1 MSGIDSKSLALI
13 AIVLAVSALAYGVLV
28 PGPEGPA
35 GLQGP
40 AGVQGEAGP
49 AGAAG
54 AAGEDIDTGDLSEL
68 IQTTLEEE
76 LSERLQYD
84 IVSNIDRRRGC
95 TSCHVLVNPETG
107 KYTLS
112 YEAHERAEARR
123 GTDTHPNTAPD
134 GTDISLTSEAGLET
148 CLLCHAAD
156 PETDRGV
163 GAPLSLRDIVH
174 PAHMGSQTFK
184 VYYGGNCFTCHNVN
198 GAGEFETLGEA
209 LDAND
214 KGVPNPD
221 STTLATGGKLY
232 DKWWSVVDGA
242 TEPTTDQALWSTQDT
257 NARSGKDTWRCKECH
272 GWDYQGVDG
281 AYGSGSHMSGFVGV
295 YDAIS
300 LGVEGVVSALS
311 GGSNA
316 DHDFSDV
323 IDADS
328 LTTLA
333 EFIVEGGVID
343 VGEHIDLATKEVI
356 DGDSANGKILFDAT
370 CVVCHGS
377 DGAAIGEALGELA
390 TGNPWETLH
399 KIRFGHPGSAMP
411 AAVDSGWTLKEA
423 LDVLAYAQSIG

>member
-1 MSGIDSKSLALI
+1 LSGIDSKSIALI
-13 AIVLAVSALAYGVLV
+13 AIVLAVSGLAYGVLV

-40 AGVQGEAGP
+40 AGAQGEAGP
-49 AGAAG
+49 
-54 AAGEDIDTGDLSEL
+54 AGEDIDTGDLAEL
-68 IQTTLEEE
+68 IQTTLEDE
-76 LSERLQYD
+76 LSERLQLNIESD
-84 IVSNIDRRRGC
+84 IPRRRGC
-95 TSCHVLVNPETG
+95 TSCHVLVDPETG

-148 CLLCHAAD
+148 CLLCHASD

-163 GAPLSLRDIVH
+163 IAPLSLRDIVH

-184 VYYGGNCFTCHNVN
+184 VHYGGNCFTCHNVN

-209 LDAND
+209 LDTND

-221 STTLATGGKLY
+221 ATSLATGGQLY
-232 DKWWSVVDGA
+232 DKWWKVADGA
-242 TEPTTDQALWSTQDT
+242 TEPTTDQALMSTQTT
-257 NARSGKDTWRCKECH
+257 NTRTGADSWRCKECH

-281 AYGSGSHMSGFVGV
+281 AYGSGSHMSGFSGV
-295 YDAIS
+295 YEAVS
-300 LGVEGVVSALS
+300 LGVEEVKSILS

-316 DHDFSDV
+316 DHDFSGV
-323 IDADS
+323 IDDDS

-333 EFIVEGGVID
+333 EFISNGGVID
-343 VGEHIDLATKEVI
+343 ISVHIDLETKEVI
-356 DGDSANGKILFDAT
+356 DGDSANGKILYEAT
-370 CVVCHGS
+370 CVICHGS

-390 TGNPWETLH
+390 NGNPWETLH
-399 KIRFGHPGSAMP
+399 KIRFGQPASAMP
-411 AAVDSGWTLKEA
+411 SAVDSGWTLKEA
-423 LDVLAYAQSIG
+423 LDVLAYAQTLG

>member
-1 MSGIDSKSLALI
+1 
-13 AIVLAVSALAYGVLV
+13 LAVSALAYGVLV

>member
-1 MSGIDSKSLALI
+1 
-13 AIVLAVSALAYGVLV
+13 LAVSGLAYGVLV

-40 AGVQGEAGP
+40 AGAQGEAGP
-49 AGAAG
+49 
-54 AAGEDIDTGDLSEL
+54 AGEDIDTGDLAEL
-68 IQTTLEEE
+68 IQTTLEDE
-76 LSERLQYD
+76 LSERLQLNIESD
-84 IVSNIDRRRGC
+84 IPRRRGC
-95 TSCHVLVNPETG
+95 TSCHVLVDPETG

-148 CLLCHAAD
+148 CLLCHASD

-163 GAPLSLRDIVH
+163 IAPLSLRDIVH

-184 VYYGGNCFTCHNVN
+184 VHYGGNCFTCHNVN

-209 LDAND
+209 LNTND

-221 STTLATGGKLY
+221 ATSLATGGQLY
-232 DKWWSVVDGA
+232 DKWWKVADGA
-242 TEPTTDQALWSTQDT
+242 TEPTTDQALMSTQTT
-257 NARSGKDTWRCKECH
+257 NTRTGADSWRCKECH

-281 AYGSGSHMSGFVGV
+281 AYGSGSHMSGFSGV
-295 YDAIS
+295 YEAVS
-300 LGVEGVVSALS
+300 LGVEEVKSILS

-316 DHDFSDV
+316 DHDFSGV
-323 IDADS
+323 IDDDS

-333 EFIVEGGVID
+333 EFISNGGVID
-343 VGEHIDLATKEVI
+343 ISVHIDLETKEVI
-356 DGDSANGKILFDAT
+356 DGDSANGKILYEAT
-370 CVVCHGS
+370 CVICHGS

-390 TGNPWETLH
+390 NGNPWETLH
-399 KIRFGHPGSAMP
+399 KIRFGQPASAMP
-411 AAVDSGWTLKEA
+411 SAVDSGWTLKEA
-423 LDVLAYAQSIG
+423 LDVLAYAQTLG

>member
-1 MSGIDSKSLALI
+1 LSGIDSKSIALI
-13 AIVLAVSALAYGVLV
+13 AIVLAVSGLAYGVLV

-35 GLQGP
+35 GPQGP
-40 AGVQGEAGP
+40 IGVQGEAGP
-49 AGAAG
+49 AGT
-54 AAGEDIDTGDLSEL
+54 AGEDIDTGDLTEL
-68 IQTTLEEE
+68 IQATLEDE

-95 TSCHVLVNPETG
+95 TSCHVLVDSETG

-221 STTLATGGKLY
+221 ATSLATGGLLY

-242 TEPTTDQALWSTQDT
+242 SEPTTDQALWSTQDT
-257 NARSGKDTWRCKECH
+257 NTRTGKDTWRCKECH
-272 GWDYQGVDG
+272 GWDYQGVEG
-281 AYGSGSHMSGFVGV
+281 AYGSSSHTTGFDGV
-295 YDAIS
+295 YDAVS
-300 LGVEGVVSALS
+300 LSVEEIKAVLS

-316 DHDFSDV
+316 DHDFSGV
-323 IDADS
+323 IDDDS

-333 EFIVEGGVID
+333 EFISNGGVID
-343 VGEHIDLATKEVI
+343 VSVLIDLETGDVI
-356 DGDSANGKILFDAT
+356 DGDVANGNVLYDAT
-370 CVVCHGS
+370 CIVCHGA
-377 DGAAIGEALGELA
+377 DGTTQDHAVGEVA
-390 TGNPWETLH
+390 TDNPWETLH
-399 KIRFGHPGSAMP
+399 KIRFGHPGTAMP
-411 AAVDSGWTLKEA
+411 AAVDNGWTLKES
-423 LDVLAYAQSIG
+423 LDVLAYSRTLG

>member
-1 MSGIDSKSLALI
+1 LSGIDSKSIAII
-13 AIVLAVSALAYGVLV
+13 AIVLAVSSLAYGIIT
-28 PGPEGPA
+28 PGQEGPSGAQGPIGPPGEVGPA
-35 GLQGP
+35 GQ
-40 AGVQGEAGP
+40 
-49 AGAAG
+49 
-54 AAGEDIDTGDLSEL
+54 DIDTDDLTDI
-68 IQTTLEEE
+68 IQTALEEE
-76 LSERLQYD
+76 LSERLQMD
-84 IVSNIDRRRGC
+84 ILSDLPRPRGC
-95 TSCHVLVNPETG
+95 SSCHVLVDPETG

-163 GAPLSLRDIVH
+163 NAPLSLRDIAH

-184 VYYGGNCFTCHNVN
+184 VHYGGNCFTCHNVN
-198 GAGEFETLGEA
+198 GAGEFETIGYA
-209 LDAND
+209 LDTND

-221 STTLATGGKLY
+221 STTLATGGQLY
-232 DKWWSVVDGA
+232 DKWWSVVDRA
-242 TEPTTDQALWSTQDT
+242 SEPTTDQAIWSTQMT

-281 AYGSGSHMSGFVGV
+281 AYGSGSHMTGFSGV
-295 YDAIS
+295 YDVIS
-300 LGVEGVVSALS
+300 LGVEGVISALS
-311 GGSNA
+311 GESDP

-343 VGEHIDLATKEVI
+343 VGEHLDLATKEVI
-356 DGDSANGKILFDAT
+356 DGDSANGKVLFDGT
-370 CVVCHGS
+370 CTACHGA
-377 DGAAIGEALGELA
+377 DGASIGEALGELSN
-390 TGNPWETLH
+390 GNPWETLH

-411 AAVDSGWTLKEA
+411 AAVDNGWTLKES
-423 LDVLAYAQSIG
+423 LDVLAYTQTLG